1 MAEAVLWFNNGIFVL
16 FEFNITR
23 WY

>member
-23 WY
+23 WC